1 MVRLYRRNQ
10 PLPLSSTPASFFCF
24 FCFFFFFT
32 SFFPLVNSYVPG
44 LGGTQTMTQSAL
56 EPRPLGNALT
66 QPRGPYISLWSN
78 CRQNFSKPN
87 TTDNTIASF
96 IRTEIKTYKTN
107 TVFKLSGK
115 VPRRKVVK
123 QTSRLLQLTFVRSL
137 IERRQIS

>member
-10 PLPLSSTPASFFCF
+10 PLPLSSTPASFFVSF
-24 FCFFFFFT
+24 VFFFT
-32 SFFPLVNSYVPG
+32 GFFPLVNSYVPG

-96 IRTEIKTYKTN
+96 IRTEIKTFKTN

-137 IERRQIS
+137 IERQQIS

>member
-1 MVRLYRRNQ
+1 
-10 PLPLSSTPASFFCF
+10 
-24 FCFFFFFT
+24 
-32 SFFPLVNSYVPG
+32 
-44 LGGTQTMTQSAL
+44 MTQSAL

-123 QTSRLLQLTFVRSL
+123 QTYRLLQLTFVRSL
-137 IERRQIS
+137 IERQQIS